1 MAGVVVV
8 AVAVLAVEPIAVVAV
23 LTVVSIGAA
32 AIVVVAVVVAAVVAV
47 SVFDVGCV
55 GAVVV
60 VAVVPVVQTSAAYFQ
75 TEITIREKSPNWR
88 RETETKF
95 RAETSRKSFC
105 DKPWKS
111 SFQQVLSSNPG
122 AGNISS
128 CRLKKLSK
136 FNNGD
141 VSNGLESPS
150 GRRNQN

>member
-8 AVAVLAVEPIAVVAV
+8 SVAVIAVESIAVVAV
-23 LTVVSIGAA
+23 LAVAIVVVVIVVAA
-32 AIVVVAVVVAAVVAV
+32 VVVVAVVAVA
-47 SVFDVGCV
+47 VFDVRCV
-55 GAVVV
+55 VAVVV
-60 VAVVPVVQTSAAYFQ
+60 VAVVPVVQTSASYFQ
-75 TEITIREKSPNWR
+75 TEITIREKSPNWS

-141 VSNGLESPS
+141 DSIGLESPS